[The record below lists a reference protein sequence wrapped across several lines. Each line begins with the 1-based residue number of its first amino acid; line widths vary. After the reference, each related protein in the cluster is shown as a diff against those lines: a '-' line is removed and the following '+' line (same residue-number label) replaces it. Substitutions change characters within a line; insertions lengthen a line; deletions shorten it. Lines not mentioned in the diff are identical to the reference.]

1 MGKNIMSTLKE
12 VLGHEVT
19 VETPVEE
26 TEIVEVAPGEESAEA
41 PAGEPLQPYYDAE
54 ELTQELRE
62 MLAKTSLDDM
72 EFEPGQYH
80 LFLDTLGSVEEAAK
94 FLEVEVG
101 ENLQDALDAKANEV
115 AGLLNQEIGFPGSFF
130 FDLDED
136 TGEYDLMFFFED
148 SDMKDLEDLGV
159 QVKTAAESVAFTEI
173 IAALEQEGCHDIAER
188 LHTVLFVREQ

>member
-1 MGKNIMSTLKE
+1 MRKLKE

-26 TEIVEVAPGEESAEA
+26 TEIVEVAPGEEALQ
-41 PAGEPLQPYYDAE
+41 EPLQPYYDAE
-54 ELTQELRE
+54 ELAQELRE
-62 MLAKTSLDDM
+62 MLGKTSLEDM

-80 LFLDTLGSVEEAAK
+80 LYLDTLGSVEEAAK
-94 FLEVEVG
+94 FLEVEAG
-101 ENLQDALDAKANEV
+101 ENLQEALDAKANEV

-159 QVKTAAESVAFTEI
+159 SVKTAAESVAFTEI
-173 IAALEQEGCHDIAER
+173 IAALESEGCHDIAER
-188 LHTVLFVREQ
+188 LHKVLFVREQ